1 MHSGPSDRR
10 IVPAMGPFDW
20 RRLSPEHWL
29 ADVVEPI
36 DHPAYLVLAV
46 VQTLAFAASVAAH
59 LLAEPLLADRPAA
72 RRILARAATVAG
84 VLAAVGLVVLL
95 FRWQPVPFF
104 SKRIWLYLWW
114 VGVAVAAGRAAWG
127 ARRRGSRG
135 TVTA

>member
-1 MHSGPSDRR
+1 
-10 IVPAMGPFDW
+10 MGLFDW

-29 ADVVEPI
+29 ADTVEPI

-46 VQTLAFAASVAAH
+46 VQTLVFAASVGVH
-59 LLAEPLLADRPAA
+59 LLAEPLLADRPAV
-72 RRILARAATVAG
+72 RRIVARVATVAG

-95 FRWQPVPFF
+95 VRWQPVPFL

-114 VGVAVAAGRAAWG
+114 VGVAVAAGRATWG
-127 ARRRGSRG
+127 ARRRVSHG

>member
-1 MHSGPSDRR
+1 
-10 IVPAMGPFDW
+10 MGPFDW

-29 ADVVEPI
+29 ADAPEPI

-46 VQTLAFAASVAAH
+46 VLTLVFAASVFARLVAD
-59 LLAEPLLADRPAA
+59 PLLADQPAA
-72 RRILARAATVAG
+72 RQAVSIAATVAG
-84 VLAAVGLVVLL
+84 LLAAVGLVLLL

-114 VGVAVAAGRAAWG
+114 VCVAVASIRAAVA
-127 ARRRGSRG
+127 ARGRRARG

>member
-1 MHSGPSDRR
+1 
-10 IVPAMGPFDW
+10 MGPFDW

-29 ADVVEPI
+29 ADTVEPI

-46 VQTLAFAASVAAH
+46 VQTLVFAASVAAH
-59 LLAEPLLADRPAA
+59 LLAEPLLADRPVA
-72 RRILARAATVAG
+72 RRAVARAATVAG

-114 VGVAVAAGRAAWG
+114 VGVLVAAGRVAWG
-127 ARRRGSRG
+127 AGRRGSRG